1 MIYARRASPLHAAR
15 PVVGSAWCAALAAC
29 ALVIDHP
36 LVLGALL
43 VAVVCSG
50 LAARV
55 GDRLARTAKIAVPIG
70 VMWLLI
76 EPLVLRDGLTVLAR
90 LGEVPPFGRLDIT
103 LEATV
108 AGGIFGL
115 RSVLVIL
122 AFGLYAAAIDP
133 DEVLRLFRR
142 RGLRSALTVT
152 VATRMVGVLERDAR
166 RMADGQRCRG
176 TGEASR
182 LQVVRTVAGGAL
194 ERALDVSAALELRGY
209 GARRP
214 GGRGRV
220 HGWAGSG
227 SRWSRHD
234 LAFAASAAALV
245 ALLVIGETT
254 GAASF
259 DWSPRL
265 HGAPLAQSGTLAAAF
280 LAVALAPFA
289 DRRGIAR

>member
-15 PVVGSAWCAALAAC
+15 PVVGVAWCAALVAA
-29 ALVIDHP
+29 ALVVDHP
-36 LVLGALL
+36 LVLAVLLGAI
-43 VAVVCSG
+43 VAAG
-50 LAARV
+50 RAASV
-55 GDRLARTAKIAVPIG
+55 GDRLARSARIAVPIG

-76 EPLVLRDGLTVLAR
+76 EPLVLRDGLTVIAR
-90 LGEVPPFGRLDIT
+90 LGELPPFGRLDVT

-115 RSVLVIL
+115 RAIAVIM

-176 TGEASR
+176 TGAPSR
-182 LQVVRTVAGGAL
+182 LAVVRTVAGGAL

-214 GGRGRV
+214 EARRP
-220 HGWAGSG
+220 APP
-227 SRWSRHD
+227 WSRHD
-234 LAFAASAAALV
+234 LAFAASAAAIV
-245 ALLVIGETT
+245 ALVVLGEAT
-254 GAASF
+254 GASVFA
-259 DWSPRL
+259 WNPRL
-265 HGAPLAQSGTLAAAF
+265 DGPAVAQPAALGAALF
-280 LAVALAPFA
+280 AVALAPFL

>member
-15 PVVGSAWCAALAAC
+15 PVVGVAWCAALVVA
-29 ALVIDHP
+29 ALVVDHP
-36 LVLGALL
+36 LVLAALL
-43 VAVVCSG
+43 VAVVASG

-55 GDRLARTAKIAVPIG
+55 GDRLAGAARIAVPIG

-76 EPLVLRDGLTVLAR
+76 EPLVLRDGLTVIAR
-90 LGEVPPFGRLDIT
+90 LGELPPFGRLDIT

-108 AGGIFGL
+108 AGAIFGL
-115 RSVLVIL
+115 RAVVVIM
-122 AFGLYAAAIDP
+122 AFGLYAAAVDP

-182 LQVVRTVAGGAL
+182 LAVVRTVAGGAL

-214 GGRGRV
+214 GAHRRRSP
-220 HGWAGSG
+220 A
-227 SRWSRHD
+227 WSRHD
-234 LAFAASAAALV
+234 LAFAASAVAVIALVVLGEISGATAFEWNPRLDAAGLAEAGPLSAAL
-245 ALLVIGETT
+245 LLVMLV
-254 GAASF
+254 
-259 DWSPRL
+259 P
-265 HGAPLAQSGTLAAAF
+265 F
-280 LAVALAPFA
+280 L

>member
-15 PVVGSAWCAALAAC
+15 PVVSSAWCAALAAC

-55 GDRLARTAKIAVPIG
+55 GDQLARTAKIAVPIG

-76 EPLVLRDGLTVLAR
+76 EPLVLRDGLTVIAR
-90 LGEVPPFGRLDIT
+90 LGELPPFGRLDIT

-122 AFGLYAAAIDP
+122 AFGLYAAAVDP

-142 RGLRSALTVT
+142 HGLRSALTVT

-214 GGRGRV
+214 APERDRGP
-220 HGWAGSG
+220 
-227 SRWSRHD
+227 RWSRHD
-234 LAFAASAAALV
+234 VAFATSAAAIV
-245 ALLVIGETT
+245 ALLVIGQAT

-259 DWSPRL
+259 EWSPRL
-265 HGAPLAQSGTLAAAF
+265 HGAPLAQSGLLSAAM
-280 LAVALAPFA
+280 LAVTLAPFL

>member
-1 MIYARRASPLHAAR
+1 MIYARRASPLHATR
-15 PVVGSAWCAALAAC
+15 PVVGVVWCAALAAA
-29 ALVIDHP
+29 ALVVDHP
-36 LVLGALL
+36 LVQAALL
-43 VAVVCSG
+43 VAIVAAG

-55 GDRLARTAKIAVPIG
+55 GDRMARTARIAVPIG

-76 EPLVLRDGLTVLAR
+76 EPLVLRDGLTVIAR
-90 LGEVPPFGRLDIT
+90 LGELPPFGRLDIT
-103 LEATV
+103 LEAVV

-115 RSVLVIL
+115 RAILVIL

-182 LQVVRTVAGGAL
+182 LAVVRTVAGSAL

-209 GARRP
+209 GARLP
-214 GGRGRV
+214 GAAGRV
-220 HGWAGSG
+220 RAAP
-227 SRWSRHD
+227 WSRHD
-234 LAFAASAAALV
+234 LAFAASAAAIV
-245 ALLVIGETT
+245 ALLVLGEAT
-254 GAASF
+254 GASSF
-259 DWSPRL
+259 HWAPRL
-265 HGAPLAQSGTLAAAF
+265 DGAGPAEAGPLSAA
-280 LAVALAPFA
+280 LLLVALAPFL
-289 DRRGIAR
+289 DRRGVAR

>member
-15 PVVGSAWCAALAAC
+15 PVVGVAWCAALAAA
-29 ALVIDHP
+29 ALVVDHP
-36 LVLGALL
+36 LLLAALL
-43 VAVVCSG
+43 VAVVGAG

-55 GDRLARTAKIAVPIG
+55 GDRQARTARIAVPIG

-76 EPLVLRDGLTVLAR
+76 EPLVLRDGLTVIAR
-90 LGEVPPFGRLDIT
+90 LGELPPFGRLDIT

-115 RSVLVIL
+115 RAVVVIL
-122 AFGLYAAAIDP
+122 AFGLYAAAVDP

-166 RMADGQRCRG
+166 RMAEGQRCRG
-176 TGEASR
+176 TGEPSR
-182 LQVVRTVAGGAL
+182 LAVVRTVAGGAL

-209 GARRP
+209 GARPP
-214 GGRGRV
+214 G
-220 HGWAGSG
+220 AGSPRAG
-227 SRWSRHD
+227 GWSRHD
-234 LAFAASAAALV
+234 LAFAASAAAIV
-245 ALLVIGETT
+245 ALIVLGEV
-254 GAASF
+254 GGGSAFAWNPRLEAAGPAASG
-259 DWSPRL
+259 P
-265 HGAPLAQSGTLAAAF
+265 LAAA
-280 LAVALAPFA
+280 LIVVALAPFL